1 MKQME
6 YNIISS
12 DECKAPY
19 QHNYFGCKWRLGN
32 KASPYYW
39 TLYTKQMLPEPSGV
53 MPIQA
58 AGESGHVYIISV
70 TKEHFVHNVMLTNIH
85 TAFLHTHPFNF

>member
-1 MKQME
+1 ME

-58 AGESGHVYIISV
+58 AGESGHELTQVLPVEWYNTFTAAISC
-70 TKEHFVHNVMLTNIH
+70 H
-85 TAFLHTHPFNF
+85 